1 MSDES
6 NTQDRLRQRTLAEF
20 DRAGLARRVR
30 SRVGAA
36 ALVLIC
42 AATVLLSRR
51 GEQFAGGEQFAQVSV
66 TPVVAL
72 LPAYD
77 EIIETDDELLE
88 ALRDA
93 GRCEGLM
100 RQGAIVTLIAC
111 DSR

>member
-51 GEQFAGGEQFAQVSV
+51 GEQFAQVSV
-66 TPVVAL
+66 TPVAAL
-72 LPAYD
+72 LPAYV

-93 GRCEGLM
+93 GRCDGIM
-100 RQGAIVTLIAC
+100 RQGPSVTLIAC

>member
-6 NTQDRLRQRTLAEF
+6 NIRDRLRQRTLAEF
-20 DRAGLARRVR
+20 DRASLARRVR

-36 ALVLIC
+36 ALILIC
-42 AATVLLSRR
+42 AAAVILTRE
-51 GEQFAGGEQFAQVSV
+51 GEQTAQVSV

-72 LPAYD
+72 LPAYV

-111 DSR
+111 DLGS

>member
-1 MSDES
+1 MNEES
-6 NTQDRLRQRTLAEF
+6 NIRDRLRQRTLAEF
-20 DRAGLARRVR
+20 DRASLVRRVR

-36 ALVLIC
+36 ALILIC
-42 AATVLLSRR
+42 AVAVILTRE
-51 GEQFAGGEQFAQVSV
+51 GEQTAQVSV

-72 LPAYD
+72 LPAYV

-111 DSR
+111 DLGS

>member
-6 NTQDRLRQRTLAEF
+6 NTRDRLRKRTLAEF

-36 ALVLIC
+36 ALILIC
-42 AATVLLSRR
+42 AAAVILSRE

-72 LPAYD
+72 LPAYV

-93 GRCEGLM
+93 GRCDGLM
-100 RQGAIVTLIAC
+100 RQGPSVTLIAC

>member
-1 MSDES
+1 MSEEL
-6 NTQDRLRQRTLAEF
+6 NIRDRLRQRTLAEF
-20 DRAGLARRVR
+20 DRASLVRRVR

-36 ALVLIC
+36 ALILIC
-42 AATVLLSRR
+42 AAAVILTRE
-51 GEQFAGGEQFAQVSV
+51 GEQTAQVSV

-72 LPAYD
+72 LPAYV

-111 DSR
+111 DLGS

>member
-1 MSDES
+1 MSEES
-6 NTQDRLRQRTLAEF
+6 NIRDRLRQRTLAEF

-36 ALVLIC
+36 ALILIC
-42 AATVLLSRR
+42 AAAVILTRE
-51 GEQFAGGEQFAQVSV
+51 GEQTAQVSV

-72 LPAYD
+72 LPAYV

-111 DSR
+111 DLGS

>member
-1 MSDES
+1 MNKES
-6 NTQDRLRQRTLAEF
+6 NIRDRLRQRTLAEF
-20 DRAGLARRVR
+20 DRASLVRRVR

-36 ALVLIC
+36 ALILIC
-42 AATVLLSRR
+42 AAAVILTRE
-51 GEQFAGGEQFAQVSV
+51 GEQTAQVSV

-72 LPAYD
+72 LPAYV

-93 GRCEGLM
+93 GRCEGIM

-111 DSR
+111 DLGS

>member
-6 NTQDRLRQRTLAEF
+6 NTRDRLRQRTLAEF
-20 DRAGLARRVR
+20 DRASLVRRVR

-36 ALVLIC
+36 ALILIC
-42 AATVLLSRR
+42 AAAVILTRE
-51 GEQFAGGEQFAQVSV
+51 GEQTAQVSV

-72 LPAYD
+72 LPAYV

-93 GRCEGLM
+93 GRCEGIM

-111 DSR
+111 DLGS

>member
-6 NTQDRLRQRTLAEF
+6 NIRDRLRQRTLAEF

-36 ALVLIC
+36 ALILIW
-42 AATVLLSRR
+42 AAAVILTRE
-51 GEQFAGGEQFAQVSV
+51 GEQTAQVSV
-66 TPVVAL
+66 TPVVGL
-72 LPAYD
+72 LPAYV

-111 DSR
+111 DLGS

>member
-1 MSDES
+1 MSEES
-6 NTQDRLRQRTLAEF
+6 NIRDRLRQRTLAEF

-36 ALVLIC
+36 ALILIC
-42 AATVLLSRR
+42 AAAVILTRE
-51 GEQFAGGEQFAQVSV
+51 GEQTAQVSV

-72 LPAYD
+72 LPAYV

-100 RQGAIVTLIAC
+100 RQGAIVTLVAC
-111 DSR
+111 DLGS

>member
-1 MSDES
+1 MSEES
-6 NTQDRLRQRTLAEF
+6 NIRDRLRQRTLAEF
-20 DRAGLARRVR
+20 DRASLVRRVR

-36 ALVLIC
+36 ALILIC
-42 AATVLLSRR
+42 AAAVILTREV
-51 GEQFAGGEQFAQVSV
+51 EQTAQVSV

-72 LPAYD
+72 LPAYV

-111 DSR
+111 DLGS

>member
-1 MSDES
+1 MSEES
-6 NTQDRLRQRTLAEF
+6 NIRDRLRQRTLAEF

-36 ALVLIC
+36 ALILIC
-42 AATVLLSRR
+42 AAAVILTRE
-51 GEQFAGGEQFAQVSV
+51 GEQTAQVSV

-72 LPAYD
+72 LPAHV

-111 DSR
+111 DLGS

>member
-6 NTQDRLRQRTLAEF
+6 NIRDRLRQRTLAEF

-36 ALVLIC
+36 ALILIC
-42 AATVLLSRR
+42 AAAVILTRE
-51 GEQFAGGEQFAQVSV
+51 GEQTAQVSV

-72 LPAYD
+72 LPAYV

-93 GRCEGLM
+93 GRCEGIM
-100 RQGAIVTLIAC
+100 RQGAIVTLVAC
-111 DSR
+111 DLGS

>member
-1 MSDES
+1 MSEES
-6 NTQDRLRQRTLAEF
+6 NIRDRLRQRTLAEF

-36 ALVLIC
+36 ALILIC
-42 AATVLLSRR
+42 AAAVILTRE
-51 GEQFAGGEQFAQVSV
+51 GEQTAQVSV

-72 LPAYD
+72 LPAYV

-93 GRCEGLM
+93 GRCEGIM

-111 DSR
+111 DLGS

>member
-6 NTQDRLRQRTLAEF
+6 NTRDRLRQRTLAEF
-20 DRAGLARRVR
+20 DRASLVRRVR

-36 ALVLIC
+36 ALILIC
-42 AATVLLSRR
+42 AVAVILTRE
-51 GEQFAGGEQFAQVSV
+51 GEQTAQVSV

-72 LPAYD
+72 LPAYV

-111 DSR
+111 DLGS

>member
-1 MSDES
+1 VSEES
-6 NTQDRLRQRTLAEF
+6 NIRDRLRQRTLAEF

-36 ALVLIC
+36 ALILIC
-42 AATVLLSRR
+42 AAAVILTRE
-51 GEQFAGGEQFAQVSV
+51 GEQTAQVSV

-72 LPAYD
+72 LPAHV

-100 RQGAIVTLIAC
+100 RQGAIVTLVAC
-111 DSR
+111 DLGS

>member
-6 NTQDRLRQRTLAEF
+6 NIRDRLRQRTLAEF

-36 ALVLIC
+36 ALILIC
-42 AATVLLSRR
+42 AAAVILTRE
-51 GEQFAGGEQFAQVSV
+51 GEQTAQVSV

-72 LPAYD
+72 LPAYV

-111 DSR
+111 DLGS

>member
-1 MSDES
+1 MSEES
-6 NTQDRLRQRTLAEF
+6 NIRDRLRQRTLAEF
-20 DRAGLARRVR
+20 DRASLVRRVR
-30 SRVGAA
+30 SRVVAA
-36 ALVLIC
+36 VLILIC
-42 AATVLLSRR
+42 AAAVILTRE
-51 GEQFAGGEQFAQVSV
+51 GEQTAQVSV

-72 LPAYD
+72 LPAYV

-111 DSR
+111 DLGS

>member
-1 MSDES
+1 VSDES
-6 NTQDRLRQRTLAEF
+6 NTRDRLRQRTLAEF
-20 DRAGLARRVR
+20 DRASLVRRVR

-36 ALVLIC
+36 ALILIC
-42 AATVLLSRR
+42 AAAVILTRE
-51 GEQFAGGEQFAQVSV
+51 GEQTAQVSV

-72 LPAYD
+72 LPAYV

-111 DSR
+111 DLGS

>member
-30 SRVGAA
+30 SRVSAA

-51 GEQFAGGEQFAQVSV
+51 GEQFAQVSV
-66 TPVVAL
+66 TPVAAL
-72 LPAYD
+72 LPAYV

-93 GRCEGLM
+93 GRCDGIM
-100 RQGAIVTLIAC
+100 RQGPSVTLIAC

>member
-1 MSDES
+1 MSEEL
-6 NTQDRLRQRTLAEF
+6 NIRDRLRQRTLAEF
-20 DRAGLARRVR
+20 DRASLVRRVR

-36 ALVLIC
+36 ALILIC
-42 AATVLLSRR
+42 AVAVILTRE
-51 GEQFAGGEQFAQVSV
+51 GEQTAQVSV

-72 LPAYD
+72 LPAYV

-93 GRCEGLM
+93 GRCEGIM

-111 DSR
+111 DLGS

>member
-1 MSDES
+1 MNEES
-6 NTQDRLRQRTLAEF
+6 NIRDRLRQRTLAEF
-20 DRAGLARRVR
+20 DRAIVARRVR

-36 ALVLIC
+36 ALILIC
-42 AATVLLSRR
+42 AAAVILTRE
-51 GEQFAGGEQFAQVSV
+51 GEQTAQVSV

-72 LPAYD
+72 LPAYV

-111 DSR
+111 DLGS

>member
-6 NTQDRLRQRTLAEF
+6 NTRDRLRQRTLAEF
-20 DRAGLARRVR
+20 DRASLVRRVR

-36 ALVLIC
+36 ALILIC
-42 AATVLLSRR
+42 AAAVILTRE
-51 GEQFAGGEQFAQVSV
+51 GEQTAQVSV

-72 LPAYD
+72 LPAYV

-111 DSR
+111 DLGS

>member
-1 MSDES
+1 VSEES
-6 NTQDRLRQRTLAEF
+6 NIRDRLRQRTLAEF

-36 ALVLIC
+36 ALILIC
-42 AATVLLSRR
+42 AAAVILTRE
-51 GEQFAGGEQFAQVSV
+51 GEQTAQVSV

-72 LPAYD
+72 LPAYV

-100 RQGAIVTLIAC
+100 RQGAIVTLVAC
-111 DSR
+111 DLGS

>member
-1 MSDES
+1 VSEES
-6 NTQDRLRQRTLAEF
+6 NIRDRLRQRTLAEF

-36 ALVLIC
+36 ALILIC
-42 AATVLLSRR
+42 AAAVILTRE
-51 GEQFAGGEQFAQVSV
+51 GEQTAQVSV

-72 LPAYD
+72 LPAHV

-111 DSR
+111 DLGS

>member
-1 MSDES
+1 LNDES
-6 NTQDRLRQRTLAEF
+6 NTRDRLRQRTLAEF
-20 DRAGLARRVR
+20 DRASLVRRVR

-36 ALVLIC
+36 ALILIC
-42 AATVLLSRR
+42 AAAVILTRE
-51 GEQFAGGEQFAQVSV
+51 GEQTAQVSV

-72 LPAYD
+72 LPAYV

-111 DSR
+111 DLGS

>member
-6 NTQDRLRQRTLAEF
+6 NIRDRLRQRTLAEF

-36 ALVLIC
+36 ALILIC
-42 AATVLLSRR
+42 AAAVILTRE
-51 GEQFAGGEQFAQVSV
+51 GEQTAQVSV
-66 TPVVAL
+66 TPVGAL
-72 LPAYD
+72 LPAYV

-111 DSR
+111 DLGS

>member
-1 MSDES
+1 MNEES
-6 NTQDRLRQRTLAEF
+6 NIRDRLRQRTLAEF
-20 DRAGLARRVR
+20 DRAIVARRVR

-36 ALVLIC
+36 ALILIC
-42 AATVLLSRR
+42 AAAVILTRE
-51 GEQFAGGEQFAQVSV
+51 GEQTAQVSV

-72 LPAYD
+72 LPAYV

-93 GRCEGLM
+93 GRCEGIM

-111 DSR
+111 DLGS

>member
-1 MSDES
+1 MSEES
-6 NTQDRLRQRTLAEF
+6 NIRDRLRQRTLAEF
-20 DRAGLARRVR
+20 DRASLVRRVR

-36 ALVLIC
+36 ALILIC
-42 AATVLLSRR
+42 AAAVILTRE
-51 GEQFAGGEQFAQVSV
+51 GEQTAQVSV

-72 LPAYD
+72 LPAYV

-111 DSR
+111 DLGS

>member
-6 NTQDRLRQRTLAEF
+6 NIRDRLRQRTLAEF

-36 ALVLIC
+36 ALILIC
-42 AATVLLSRR
+42 AAGVILTRE
-51 GEQFAGGEQFAQVSV
+51 GEQTAQVSV

-72 LPAYD
+72 LPAYV

-111 DSR
+111 DFGS

>member
-1 MSDES
+1 MSEES
-6 NTQDRLRQRTLAEF
+6 NIRDRLRQRTLAEF

-36 ALVLIC
+36 ALILIC
-42 AATVLLSRR
+42 AAAVILTRE
-51 GEQFAGGEQFAQVSV
+51 GEQTAQVSV

-72 LPAYD
+72 LPAYV

-93 GRCEGLM
+93 GRCEGIM
-100 RQGAIVTLIAC
+100 RQGAIVILIAC
-111 DSR
+111 DLGS

>member
-6 NTQDRLRQRTLAEF
+6 NIRDRLRQRTLAEF

-36 ALVLIC
+36 ALILIC
-42 AATVLLSRR
+42 AAAVILTRE
-51 GEQFAGGEQFAQVSV
+51 GEQTAQVSV

-72 LPAYD
+72 LPAYV

-93 GRCEGLM
+93 GRCEGIM
-100 RQGAIVTLIAC
+100 RQGAIVTLSAC
-111 DSR
+111 DLGS

>member
-1 MSDES
+1 LNKES
-6 NTQDRLRQRTLAEF
+6 NIRDRLRQRTLAEF
-20 DRAGLARRVR
+20 DRASLVRRVR

-36 ALVLIC
+36 ALILIC
-42 AATVLLSRR
+42 AAAVILTRED
-51 GEQFAGGEQFAQVSV
+51 EQTAQVSV

-72 LPAYD
+72 LPAYV

-93 GRCEGLM
+93 GRCEGIM

-111 DSR
+111 DLGS

>member
-6 NTQDRLRQRTLAEF
+6 NIRDRLRQRTLAEF

-36 ALVLIC
+36 ALILIC
-42 AATVLLSRR
+42 AAAVILTRE
-51 GEQFAGGEQFAQVSV
+51 GEQTAQVSV

-72 LPAYD
+72 LPAYV

>member
-1 MSDES
+1 VSEES
-6 NTQDRLRQRTLAEF
+6 NIRDRLRQRTLAEF
-20 DRAGLARRVR
+20 DRASLVRRVR

-36 ALVLIC
+36 ALILIC
-42 AATVLLSRR
+42 AAAVILTRE
-51 GEQFAGGEQFAQVSV
+51 GEQTAQVSV

-72 LPAYD
+72 LPAYV

-93 GRCEGLM
+93 GRCEGIM

-111 DSR
+111 DLGS

>member
-1 MSDES
+1 MSEES
-6 NTQDRLRQRTLAEF
+6 NIRDRLRQRTLAEF

-36 ALVLIC
+36 ALILIC
-42 AATVLLSRR
+42 AAAVFLTRE
-51 GEQFAGGEQFAQVSV
+51 GEQTAQVSV

-72 LPAYD
+72 LPAYV

-100 RQGAIVTLIAC
+100 RQGAIVTLVAC
-111 DSR
+111 DLGS

>member
-6 NTQDRLRQRTLAEF
+6 NIRDRLRQRTLAEF

-36 ALVLIC
+36 ALILIC
-42 AATVLLSRR
+42 ATAVILTRE
-51 GEQFAGGEQFAQVSV
+51 GEQTAQVSV

-72 LPAYD
+72 LPAYV

-111 DSR
+111 DLGS

>member
-1 MSDES
+1 MSEES
-6 NTQDRLRQRTLAEF
+6 NIRDRLRQRTLAEF

-36 ALVLIC
+36 ALILIC
-42 AATVLLSRR
+42 AAAVILTRE
-51 GEQFAGGEQFAQVSV
+51 GEQTAQVSV

-72 LPAYD
+72 LPAHV

-100 RQGAIVTLIAC
+100 RQGAIVTLVAC
-111 DSR
+111 DLGS

>member
-1 MSDES
+1 MSEES
-6 NTQDRLRQRTLAEF
+6 NIRDRLRQRTLAEF
-20 DRAGLARRVR
+20 DRAIVARRVR

-36 ALVLIC
+36 ALILIC
-42 AATVLLSRR
+42 AAAVILTRE
-51 GEQFAGGEQFAQVSV
+51 GEQTAQVSV

-72 LPAYD
+72 LPAYV

-111 DSR
+111 DLGS